1 MKRKRKKVNKERM
14 KLQLKMSLNMRQKDD
29 LGPTDEG
36 DEEIFQL
43 SQITSEKVNT
53 GYILM
58 NIKFLSK
65 NIK

>member
-53 GYILM
+53 GYVLM
-58 NIKFLSK
+58 NIKFCLE
-65 NIK
+65 I